1 MVLENVLSDQKPAG
15 EPIRFEKT
23 KAGEQGVLISIPPTQ
38 VNLGAIKSDI
48 PLSDQ
53 IKGTMFEQRPL
64 DEPTLFDE
72 KTE

>member
-1 MVLENVLSDQKPAG
+1 MSSDEKPTG

-23 KAGEQGVLISIPPTQ
+23 KAGPQGVLISVPPTQ
-38 VNLGAIKSDI
+38 DKIGAIKSEI

-53 IKGTMFEQRPL
+53 IKGTMFEQKPP

-72 KTE
+72 KAE